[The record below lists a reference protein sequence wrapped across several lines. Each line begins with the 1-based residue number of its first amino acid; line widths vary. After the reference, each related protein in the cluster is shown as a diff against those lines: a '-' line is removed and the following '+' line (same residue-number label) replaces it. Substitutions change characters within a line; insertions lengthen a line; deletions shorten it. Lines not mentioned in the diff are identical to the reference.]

1 MIITMSMETTASHI
15 LVWWV
20 WKWIRV

>member
-1 MIITMSMETTASHI
+1 MSMETTAFHI